1 MVYPVAWGDSGG
13 PVSLYRTKFDGVSV
27 FGELD
32 QVFPREDAPAG
43 VHMLHLGEKWSP
55 DDTTTT
61 WHYLKVLLPS
71 GFVGWVLL
79 NNLEE
84 VR

>member
-1 MVYPVAWGDSGG
+1 M
-13 PVSLYRTKFDGVSV
+13 SLYRAKFDGVSV
-27 FGELD
+27 FGTLD

-43 VHMLHLGEKWSP
+43 ATMLFLGEKWSP
-55 DDTTTT
+55 NDSTTT

-71 GFVGWVLL
+71 GFVGWVFEQNIL
-79 NNLEE
+79 E

>member
-1 MVYPVAWGDSGG
+1 
-13 PVSLYRTKFDGVSV
+13 VSLYRAKFDGVLV

-32 QVFPREDAPAG
+32 QVFPREDAPVG
-43 VHMLHLGEKWSP
+43 VPMLHLDEQWCNAE
-55 DDTTTT
+55 
-61 WHYLKVLLPS
+61 WRYLKVLLPS